1 MIKRVEEINRQ
12 RENNFSV
19 FSFIAS
25 YLNECPCLVT
35 KDIIEDITGGNLQGV
50 ERAFAS
56 FLSNVYSENR
66 DEVRY
71 IEKNYLFRGVK
82 CLNPEE
88 YLDNPYLKNIKI
100 PTTKDGNWDF
110 GYQSYAPYE
119 GFIYRDIEC
128 LENYT
133 EIPQVGFFKE
143 KFTFPT
149 VFEGGREW
157 MAIKPNEIETM
168 KLPIENARG
177 RVLVYGLGMGY
188 YAFMVSQK
196 DNVESVCIVE
206 RDQSVINLF
215 ETHILPQF
223 PNKDKITVIK
233 RDAFEYAE
241 KEMKVGGFDYVFT
254 DLWHDVSDGVDL
266 YVKMKKYEALCPNL
280 RFDYW
285 IERSILSSIRWSI
298 FDGIYKKVKNGTF
311 VGTETEIERYLTD
324 GYLKQFVKFM

>member
-12 RENNFSV
+12 KENNFSV
-19 FSFIAS
+19 FSYIAS

-35 KDIIEDITGGNLQGV
+35 KDIIEDITGGNIHGV

-56 FLSNVYSENR
+56 FLANVYSENT

-71 IEKNYLFRGVK
+71 VEKNYLSRGVK
-82 CLNPEE
+82 RLDPEE
-88 YLDNPYLKNIKI
+88 YLNNPYLKNIKI
-100 PTTKDGNWDF
+100 PTIKDGNWDF

-128 LENYT
+128 LENYI
-133 EIPQVGFFKE
+133 EIPQVGFFAE

-168 KLPIENARG
+168 KLPIEKARG
-177 RVLVYGLGMGY
+177 SVLIYGLGMGY
-188 YAFMVSQK
+188 YAYMVSQK
-196 DNVESVCIVE
+196 DEVESVCIVE

-215 ETHILPQF
+215 ENHILPQF

-233 RDAFEYAE
+233 MDAFEYAE
-241 KEMKVGGFDYVFT
+241 KEMKNGGFDYVFT

-266 YVKMKKYEALCPNL
+266 YVKMKKYEALCPNSH
-280 RFDYW
+280 FDYW
-285 IERSILSSIRWSI
+285 IERSILSSIRWSV
-298 FDGIYKKVKNGTF
+298 FDGIYEKVKNGTF
-311 VGTETEIERYLTD
+311 VGTEAEIEKYLTD
-324 GYLKQFVKFM
+324 GYLKQFVKFI

>member
-19 FSFIAS
+19 FSFVAS

-35 KDIIEDITGGNLQGV
+35 KDIITDIVGGNMQGV
-50 ERAFAS
+50 QRAFAS
-56 FLSNVYSENR
+56 FLANVYSENE
-66 DEVRY
+66 DEVRFV
-71 IEKNYLFRGVK
+71 ERNYLSMGVK

-88 YLDNPYLKNIKI
+88 YLNNPYLKYIKI
-100 PTTKDGNWDF
+100 PTTKDGEWDF
-110 GYQSYAPYE
+110 GYQSYEPYE

-128 LENYT
+128 LENYR
-133 EIPQVGFFKE
+133 EIPQIGFFKE

-168 KLPIENARG
+168 KLPIEKARG
-177 RVLVYGLGMGY
+177 SVLVYGLGIGY
-188 YAFMVSQK
+188 FAYMVSQK

-215 ETHILPQF
+215 EKHILPQF
-223 PNKDKITVIK
+223 PNKNKITVVK
-233 RDAFEYAE
+233 SDAFDFA
-241 KEMKVGGFDYVFT
+241 KDKMKNGGYNYIFT

-266 YVKMKKYEALCPNL
+266 YVKMKKYEALCPNSQ
-280 RFDYW
+280 FEYW

-298 FDGIYKKVKNGTF
+298 FEGIYQKVKNGTF
-311 VGTETEIERYLTD
+311 EGTADEIEKYLTD
-324 GYLKQFVKFM
+324 GYLKQFVKFI